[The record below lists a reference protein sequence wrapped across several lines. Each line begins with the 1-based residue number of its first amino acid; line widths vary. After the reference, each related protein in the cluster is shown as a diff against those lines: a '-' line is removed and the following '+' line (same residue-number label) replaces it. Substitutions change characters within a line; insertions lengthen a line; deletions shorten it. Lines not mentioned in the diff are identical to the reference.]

1 MACLFTVIVPS
12 HSYAENIS
20 NFGSAYAKVQSYQAQ
35 AEIARHYAQISDLNI
50 RQSQLWQNPSLT
62 VEQSG
67 FGSDQEQEF
76 SLGIR
81 QPLDIF
87 GQRKLS
93 QAIANTSGQQ
103 LQLQQQ
109 LWNAQ
114 SQLIVRYAWS

>member
-1 MACLFTVIVPS
+1 MFLQSRTLLRHALMACLFTVIVPS
-12 HSYAENIS
+12 YSYAENIS
-20 NFGSAYAKVQSYQAQ
+20 NFESAYAKVQSYQAQ
-35 AEIARHYAQISDLNI
+35 AEIARHYAQISVLNI

-109 LWNAQ
+109 L
-114 SQLIVRYAWS
+114 